1 MPQVEREAQGLKRTT
16 ETLEGRT
23 AALSQQLAQQRAE
36 ADQRLFAAQQD
47 TDQVRARRS
56 GPRMACAAGLACAR
70 SLRFMCLKIS
80 TACLEVDVTLG
91 IAAQARRELEEAQ
104 AGRADAA
111 EAATKLQ
118 RLVAAVQAEMA
129 DAQAAADQCAP
140 AGLYGFTLVHASLV
154 CKSQAIIGH
163 WVVAAHI
170 KQASDTFWKQ
180 AYDAKP
186 AQGARD
192 AGRGARGARGGGGR
206 CRAPAL

>member
-1 MPQVEREAQGLKRTT
+1 MLFSPGPPADGEGSSLLVLPSGACDKVRAVPQVEREAQGLKRTT

-23 AALSQQLAQQRAE
+23 AALSQQLAQQRAA

-70 SLRFMCLKIS
+70 SLRYLYLQIT
-80 TACLEVDVTLG
+80 TACLEVGVSLG

-140 AGLYGFTLVHASLV
+140 AGLRVHALVHASAKH
-154 CKSQAIIGH
+154 KS
-163 WVVAAHI
+163 
-170 KQASDTFWKQ
+170 S
-180 AYDAKP
+180 
-186 AQGARD
+186 
-192 AGRGARGARGGGGR
+192 
-206 CRAPAL
+206 